1 MAFIKACF
9 YASVDTSRY
18 EFMLL
23 CIILGYLQ
31 RSIHVFMHPWIPAE
45 MNSCFHASMDTYR
58 DESTLS
64 CIRGY
69 LQRSIHA
76 FMHK

>member
-1 MAFIKACF
+1 MAFIKACL
-9 YASVDTSRY
+9 YASVDTSRD

-23 CIILGYLQ
+23 CIIRGYLQ
-31 RSIHVFMHPWIPAE
+31 RLIHVFMHPWKPAE
-45 MNSCFHASMDTYR
+45 VNSCFHPSMDAYR
-58 DESTLS
+58 DECTLS

-69 LQRSIHA
+69 LQRSIYA